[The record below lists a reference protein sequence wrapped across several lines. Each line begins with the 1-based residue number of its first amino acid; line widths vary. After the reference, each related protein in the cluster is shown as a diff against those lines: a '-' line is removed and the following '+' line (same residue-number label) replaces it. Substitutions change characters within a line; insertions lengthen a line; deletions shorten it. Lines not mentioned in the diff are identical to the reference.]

1 MTFVIKIRILK
12 YHLINHLSASLVTK
26 SELQEKKRLIE
37 DNPYQIV
44 QSPTPY
50 T

>member
-37 DNPYQIV
+37 DNQNV